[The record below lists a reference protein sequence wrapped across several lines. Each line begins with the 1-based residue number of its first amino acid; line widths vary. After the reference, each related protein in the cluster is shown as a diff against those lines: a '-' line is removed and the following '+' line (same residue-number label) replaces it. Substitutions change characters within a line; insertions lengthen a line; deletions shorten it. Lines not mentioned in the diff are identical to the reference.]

1 GAGRGPGVRRTAP
14 DRPQGGRPHNE
25 GTSGTHATRP
35 DLPSALDAGPTADE
49 EHMPAP
55 ATLASFTDAEGAG
68 ADCQVGAQRL
78 LCARMLD
85 WLHKTLAGSGPGPH
99 PADHN
104 HPPTGV
110 SECSDHTETGIKPWP
125 ANTAGS

>member
-1 GAGRGPGVRRTAP
+1 AGTGPA
-14 DRPQGGRPHNE
+14 RPPGRNPPTEWTGGLPPPPP
-25 GTSGTHATRP
+25 A
-35 DLPSALDAGPTADE
+35 LPSAPDAGPPADE
-49 EHMPAP
+49 EPCAAPAP
-55 ATLASFTDAEGAG
+55 LASFTDAEGAG

-78 LCARMLD
+78 PCARMLD